1 MLGIGG
7 GDPRSALLGPWT
19 GGPPSMQP
27 APPSARDR
35 GPLTFRPA
43 PGLRKAPF
51 AGPVWTEAGGE
62 TDVREPRRVV
72 IHGAV
77 AFAVYRVVW
86 KWWIGGRG
94 HGASILFRI
103 RNEKNPEVA
112 RGPLSTVR
120 GP

>member
-1 MLGIGG
+1 
-7 GDPRSALLGPWT
+7 
-19 GGPPSMQP
+19 MQP
-27 APPSARDR
+27 APPSALDR

-51 AGPVWTEAGGE
+51 PGPVRAEAGGE
-62 TDVREPRRVV
+62 TDGREPRRIVF
-72 IHGAV
+72 HGAV
-77 AFAVYRVVW
+77 ASAVYRVVW
-86 KWWIGGRG
+86 KWGITGLG
-94 HGASILFRI
+94 HGASILFRV